1 MTVESLMRVL
11 LRLFFHEVV
20 IENRVAHVFNDDD
33 ERVGKI
39 TFNSQPPFIVNISG
53 MYWVTEKANTI
64 KTMIKFCMSADFH
77 NYLSSN
83 TIDYKGLFDNVP
95 FEE

>member
-1 MTVESLMRVL
+1 
-11 LRLFFHEVV
+11 
-20 IENRVAHVFNDDD
+20 
-33 ERVGKI
+33 
-39 TFNSQPPFIVNISG
+39 
-53 MYWVTEKANTI
+53 
-64 KTMIKFCMSADFH
+64 MIKFCMSADFH

>member
-1 MTVESLMRVL
+1 MTIESLMRLL
-11 LRLFFHEVV
+11 LRMFFHEVV

-39 TFNSQPPFIVNISG
+39 TFNSQPPFIINVSG
-53 MYWVTEKANTI
+53 MYWVTEKVSTI
-64 KTMIKFCMSADFH
+64 KTMIKFCMSSDYYK
-77 NYLSSN
+77 YLSSN
-83 TIDYKGLFDNVP
+83 SIDYKGLFDNVP

>member
-1 MTVESLMRVL
+1 MTIESLMRLL
-11 LRLFFHEVV
+11 LRMFFHEVV

-39 TFNSQPPFIVNISG
+39 TFNSQPPFIVNVSG
-53 MYWVTEKANTI
+53 TYWVTEKVNTI
-64 KTMIKFCMSADFH
+64 KTTIKFCMSADFH
-77 NYLSSN
+77 KYLSSN

-95 FEE
+95 LEE

>member
-1 MTVESLMRVL
+1 MTVESLMRAL
-11 LRLFFHEVV
+11 LRMFFHEIV

-33 ERVGKI
+33 DRVGKI
-39 TFNSQPPFIVNISG
+39 TFNSQPPFITSVSG
-53 MYWVTEKANTI
+53 MYWVIEKVNTI
-64 KTMIKFCMSADFH
+64 KTMIKFCMSADFY

-83 TIDYKGLFDNVP
+83 TIDYKGGFDNVP

>member
-1 MTVESLMRVL
+1 MTIESLMRVL
-11 LRLFFHEVV
+11 LRLFFHEIV
-20 IENRVAHVFNDDD
+20 IENRVAHIFNDDD

-39 TFNSQPPFIVNISG
+39 AFNSQPPFITSVSG

-64 KTMIKFCMSADFH
+64 KTMIKFCMSADYH
-77 NYLSSN
+77 KYLTSN

-95 FEE
+95 IE

>member
-11 LRLFFHEVV
+11 LRMFFQEVV
-20 IENRVAHVFNDDD
+20 IENLVAHIFNDD
-33 ERVGKI
+33 ERVGKVS
-39 TFNSQPPFIVNISG
+39 FNSQPPFITNVSG
-53 MYWVTEKANTI
+53 MYWVTEKVNTI
-64 KTMIKFCMSADFH
+64 KTMIKFCMSSDFH
-77 NYLSSN
+77 KYLTTN

>member
-1 MTVESLMRVL
+1 MTVESLMRAL

-20 IENRVAHVFNDDD
+20 IENRVAHIFNDDD

-39 TFNSQPPFIVNISG
+39 TFNSQPPFIVNVSG

-64 KTMIKFCMSADFH
+64 KTMIKFCMSSDFH
-77 NYLSSN
+77 KYLTTN